1 MYISILSDYPCLEV
15 VYGTVRRRRRR
26 GCRRWC
32 RSDLICPAGWLSARL
47 DVRTYVRGTL
57 GVVCLLRCCA
67 ALCCVLLLRCCVV
80 SYGCVRVLTHRRES
94 RVVRVVVLVAC
105 AAAIR
110 WWWLVGVA
118 SKRQVRWG
126 LVSLFY
132 KSSLRLNVGNIHGT
146 SPSFVFDTRTSPQP
160 TNRSKRSD
168 GSRCQAKGK
177 KENKNNTKSTDACV
191 QQCCRQTVP

>member
-15 VYGTVRRRRRR
+15 VYGTVRYVVVVVVDV
-26 GCRRWC
+26 RRWC

-110 WWWLVGVA
+110 WWWWLVGVA

-168 GSRCQAKGK
+168 RSLSG
-177 KENKNNTKSTDACV
+177 
-191 QQCCRQTVP
+191 